1 MKDVI
6 YTDGA
11 PKAIGPY
18 SQAIKANGFL
28 FVSGQLPLDPKSGKF
43 PAGGIE
49 AQTRQSLENLKAILG
64 EANISF
70 EDVVKTTV
78 LMQDLENFTA
88 MNAVYAEYFAKNPP
102 ARVCVEVAKLPQNAL
117 VEIEAMAVCCG

>member
-28 FVSGQLPLDPKSGKF
+28 FVSGQLPLDPKNGKF

-49 AQTRQSLENLKAILG
+49 AQTRQSLENLKAILE
-64 EANISF
+64 EANASF

-78 LMQDLENFTA
+78 LMQDLETFTA
-88 MNAVYAEYFAKNPP
+88 MNAVYAEYFTQNPP